1 MVAAAFSAVSWL
13 PALSW
18 QDWPTKLRKVSKAG
32 KEVVQPL
39 GGKPWE

>member
-1 MVAAAFSAVSWL
+1 MIAAAFPAVSWR

-18 QDWPTKLRKVSKAG
+18 QGWPTKLRKVSKAE
-32 KEVVQPL
+32 KEVLQPH